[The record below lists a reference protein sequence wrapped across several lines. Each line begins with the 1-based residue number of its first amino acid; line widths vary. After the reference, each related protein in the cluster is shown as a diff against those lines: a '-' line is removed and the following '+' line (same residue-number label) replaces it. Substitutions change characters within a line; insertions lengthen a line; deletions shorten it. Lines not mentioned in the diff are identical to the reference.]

1 MSSDSK
7 YSFQNRRLKCTSVWL
22 KNSAGTAKNR
32 KKGDFK
38 FTPGN
43 YCFMQLTNSSL

>member
-1 MSSDSK
+1 M
-7 YSFQNRRLKCTSVWL
+7 WL

-38 FTPGN
+38 CTSGNFTALCNSPTQDCEERAESWCYNLNN
-43 YCFMQLTNSSL
+43 YK